1 MINMKFE
8 FEIPFEW
15 IELRGFGA
23 LRGYIKADSEE
34 EARKMLED
42 EDVAWNYGIFEIDDY
57 ETIDFELSTDI
68 SLEKVD

>member
-8 FEIPFEW
+8 FEIPTKW
-15 IELRGFGA
+15 IDLQGFGA
-23 LRGYIKADSEE
+23 IRGYIEADSEE

-68 SLEKVD
+68 SLEEVD